1 MILSRRSFLKVAG
14 LSAVAVAGAS
24 MFTGCGSNV
33 FTTPVEFVADPVDE
47 ADPTVKA
54 VVKALNDNKTATS
67 ILGHSDLHN
76 QQPNQ
81 DKKHFTD
88 LLAKLAKSDE
98 KAGKSTGYNKV
109 VVVSTEMGQKK
120 DSNGNDYYYVKVTI
134 GKKPEKTEEKK

>member
-24 MFTGCGSNV
+24 MFTGCNANNF

-47 ADPTVKA
+47 ADATVKA

-76 QQPNQ
+76 QPDQ

-88 LLAKLAKSDE
+88 LIAKLAKSDE
-98 KAGKSTGYNKV
+98 KAGKSTGYDKV
-109 VVVSTEMGQKK
+109 VVVSTVVDQKLNK
-120 DSNGNDYYYVKVTI
+120 EGKFDHYYVKVTI
-134 GKKPEKTEEKK
+134 GKKTEEKK

>member
-14 LSAVAVAGAS
+14 LSAVAVASAS

-47 ADPTVKA
+47 TNDTVKA

-76 QQPNQ
+76 QPNQ

-88 LLAKLAKSDE
+88 LIDKLAKSDA
-98 KAGKSTGYNKV
+98 KAGKSTGYDKV
-109 VVVSTEMGQKK
+109 VVVSTEMGEKLNK
-120 DSNGNDYYYVKVTI
+120 EGKLDHYYVKVTI
-134 GKKPEKTEEKK
+134 GKKPEDK

>member
-14 LSAVAVAGAS
+14 LSAVAVVGAS
-24 MFTGCGSNV
+24 MFTGCNANN
-33 FTTPVEFVADPVDE
+33 FLTTPVEFVADT
-47 ADPTVKA
+47 ADADDGTVKA

-76 QQPNQ
+76 LPDQ

-98 KAGKSTGYNKV
+98 KAGKSTGYDKV
-109 VVVSTEMGQKK
+109 VVVSTEMGEKLNK
-120 DSNGNDYYYVKVTI
+120 EGKLDHYYVKVTI
-134 GKKPEKTEEKK
+134 GKKPEDK

>member
-24 MFTGCGSNV
+24 MFTGCNANNF

-47 ADPTVKA
+47 ADATVKA

-76 QQPNQ
+76 QKDQ

-88 LLAKLAKSDE
+88 LLAKLAKSD
-98 KAGKSTGYNKV
+98 KNTGYDKV

-120 DSNGNDYYYVKVTI
+120 DSKGNDYYYVKVTI

>member
-47 ADPTVKA
+47 ADTTVKA
-54 VVKALNDNKTATS
+54 VVKALNDNQTATS

-76 QQPNQ
+76 QPNQ

-88 LLAKLAKSDE
+88 LLTKLAKSDE

-109 VVVSTEMGQKK
+109 VVVSTEMGEKLNK
-120 DSNGNDYYYVKVTI
+120 EGKFDHYYVKVTI
-134 GKKPEKTEEKK
+134 GKKPEDK

>member
-14 LSAVAVAGAS
+14 LSAVAVASAS

-47 ADPTVKA
+47 TNDTVKA

-67 ILGHSDLHN
+67 ILGHSDLHGEK
-76 QQPNQ
+76 NQ

-88 LLAKLAKSDE
+88 LLDKLAKSDA
-98 KAGKSTGYNKV
+98 KAGKSTGYDKV
-109 VVVSTEMGQKK
+109 VVVSTEMSEKLNK
-120 DSNGNDYYYVKVTI
+120 DGKFDHYYVKVTI
-134 GKKPEKTEEKK
+134 GKKPEDK

>member
-14 LSAVAVAGAS
+14 LSAVAVASAS

-47 ADPTVKA
+47 ADTTVKA
-54 VVKALNDNKTATS
+54 VVKALNENKTATS

-76 QQPNQ
+76 QKDQ

-88 LLAKLAKSDE
+88 LIAKLAKSDA
-98 KAGKSTGYNKV
+98 KAGKSTGYDKV
-109 VVVSTEMGQKK
+109 VVVSTEMGTKK
-120 DSNGNDYYYVKVTI
+120 DDNGNDYYCLKVTI
-134 GKKPEKTEEKK
+134 GKKQED

>member
-24 MFTGCGSNV
+24 MFTGCNANN
-33 FTTPVEFVADPVDE
+33 FLTTPVEFVADA
-47 ADPTVKA
+47 ADADDATVKA
-54 VVKALNDNKTATS
+54 VVKALNDNNTATS

-76 QQPNQ
+76 QPNQ

-98 KAGKSTGYNKV
+98 KAGKSTGYDKV
-109 VVVSTEMGQKK
+109 VVVSTVVDEKLNKEGKF
-120 DSNGNDYYYVKVTI
+120 DHYYVKVTI
-134 GKKPEKTEEKK
+134 GKKPENK

>member
-24 MFTGCGSNV
+24 MFTGCNANNF

-47 ADPTVKA
+47 ADATVKA

-76 QQPNQ
+76 QKDQ

-88 LLAKLAKSDE
+88 LLAKLAKSD
-98 KAGKSTGYNKV
+98 KSTGYDKV

-120 DSNGNDYYYVKVTI
+120 DEKGNDYYYVKVTI
-134 GKKPEKTEEKK
+134 GKNK